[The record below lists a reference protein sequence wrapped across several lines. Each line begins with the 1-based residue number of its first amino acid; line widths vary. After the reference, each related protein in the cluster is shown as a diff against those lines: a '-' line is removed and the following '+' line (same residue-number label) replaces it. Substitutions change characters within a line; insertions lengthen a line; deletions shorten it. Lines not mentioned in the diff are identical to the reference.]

1 MDVTTGGSRTS
12 GHVPPQPP
20 RDRPHPARW
29 ASKPGDTDLDVFMSG
44 TVFLDIVFTGLDHRP
59 AGGEEVWSTGM
70 GSAPGGIANLAVAA
84 SRLGLR
90 TGLAAAFGDDAYG
103 DFCWSTLAEQEG
115 VDLSRSRR
123 FPHWHT
129 PVTVSMADAT
139 DRGMVT
145 HGHPP
150 PVALGEMIGEPPRS
164 AAAIVD
170 LGPGGG
176 ASGPAGT
183 TTWVERA
190 ARQGTLVFAD
200 LGFDPTGAWDRDVL
214 DRLLHC
220 HAFMPNAV
228 EAMAYTRTT
237 TPQEALYAIADLVPL
252 AIVTNGAQGALAL
265 DAGSGEEVSVPALRT
280 HALDPT
286 GAGDVFGAAV
296 VVGTLGGW
304 PLLERI
310 SFASLCAALAVQ
322 HFGGSLAA
330 PGWGDIADWW
340 SDLRAV
346 AGATAYEQSLLRRFA
361 FLDDVIPT
369 GPIATTRRAEATLA
383 HLSDLPGPPAGTPP
397 GASL

>member
-1 MDVTTGGSRTS
+1 MGGART
-12 GHVPPQPP
+12 
-20 RDRPHPARW
+20 
-29 ASKPGDTDLDVFMSG
+29 GDTVASDPHAPRSPHRPEPAPSGEQRRSSDLDVFMAG

-123 FPHWHT
+123 FPRWHT
-129 PVTVSMADAT
+129 PVTVSMADAH
-139 DRGMVT
+139 DRAMVT

-150 PVALGEMIGEPPRS
+150 PVDLGEMIGDPPRS
-164 AAAIVD
+164 AAAIAD
-170 LGPGGG
+170 LGMSWSGGER
-176 ASGPAGT
+176 AR
-183 TTWVERA
+183 TWVERA
-190 ARQGTLVFAD
+190 KEQGTLVFAD
-200 LGFDPTGAWDRDVL
+200 LGFDPTGAWDRTVL
-214 DRLLHC
+214 EQLRHC
-220 HAFMPNAV
+220 YAFMPNAV
-228 EAMAYTRTT
+228 EAMAYTRTE

-252 AIVTNGAQGALAL
+252 AIVTNGAHGALAL
-265 DAGSGEEVSVPALRT
+265 DRASGEEVAAPALRT

-304 PLLERI
+304 PLADRI

-340 SDLRAV
+340 ADLRSG
-346 AGATAYEQSLLRRFA
+346 AGATAYDHSLLRRFA

>member
-1 MDVTTGGSRTS
+1 MP
-12 GHVPPQPP
+12 HPP
-20 RDRPHPARW
+20 RRPSPSPPDERRR
-29 ASKPGDTDLDVFMSG
+29 STDLDVFMAG

-59 AGGEEVWSTGM
+59 AGGEEMWSTGM

-129 PVTVSMADAT
+129 PVTVSMADAH
-139 DRGMVT
+139 DRAMVT

-150 PVALGEMIGEPPRS
+150 PVDLGEMIGAPPRS
-164 AAAIVD
+164 AAAIAD
-170 LGPGGG
+170 LGMTWSGGES
-176 ASGPAGT
+176 AR
-183 TTWVERA
+183 TWVQRA
-190 ARQGTLVFAD
+190 KEQGTLVFAD
-200 LGFDPTGAWDRDVL
+200 LGFDPTGAWDRTVL
-214 DRLLHC
+214 EQLRHC

-228 EAMAYTRTT
+228 EAMAYTRTE

-252 AIVTNGAQGALAL
+252 AIVTNGAHGALAL
-265 DAGSGEEVSVPALRT
+265 DTASGEEVAVPALRT
-280 HALDPT
+280 RALDPT

-296 VVGTLGGW
+296 VVGTLERW
-304 PLLERI
+304 PLVDRI

-340 SDLRAV
+340 ADLRSV
-346 AGATAYEQSLLRRFA
+346 AGATAYEHSLLRRFA

-383 HLSDLPGPPAGTPP
+383 HLSDLPHPDGAAPPPA
-397 GASL
+397 SM